1 MNTGEENSTALIF
14 VTDSFEMMAR
24 DQKRT
29 AVKMVEEHAGAAV
42 AFCES
47 TKQRRAQE
55 RSRQLP
61 PQRQCLI

>member
-1 MNTGEENSTALIF
+1 MNTGEENPIVLIF

-24 DQKRT
+24 DQTRT

-55 RSRQLP
+55 HARQLP